1 MNRTMIVNLMKPLTL
16 VLLVGICLAIHWL
29 MPSFYSTLWQLT
41 LQHDI
46 PGLTDYISS
55 FGSVAVFIMILLIV
69 LTNMTGLPSVQF
81 VTVNGIL
88 FGLVPGILISWAGQ
102 VIGNVLAFIIMRYV
116 FRHKAQ
122 SLVDKSRWLSQL
134 NGKID
139 CKLVFFFRAIPYSPN
154 FVVTAFAALSRISF
168 AEHGAA
174 TMAGKILAV
183 CMEVWLGYDLIHF
196 NPHSLIAVCL
206 MVCLLAVLLFGS
218 RRWLKHKSSL
228 K

>member
-1 MNRTMIVNLMKPLTL
+1 MIMGSGTCDESNDDCQSDEAFDAGA
-16 VLLVGICLAIHWL
+16 VGGHLSGHSLAYAVFL
-29 MPSFYSTLWQLT
+29 QYLWQLT

-46 PGLTDYISS
+46 PGLTEYISS

-102 VIGNVLAFIIMRYV
+102 VIGNVLAFVIMRYV

-122 SLVDKSRWLSQL
+122 ALVDKSRWLSQL

-154 FVVTAFAALSRISF
+154 FVVTALR
-168 AEHGAA
+168 
-174 TMAGKILAV
+174 
-183 CMEVWLGYDLIHF
+183 
-196 NPHSLIAVCL
+196 P
-206 MVCLLAVLLFGS
+206 
-218 RRWLKHKSSL
+218 
-228 K
+228 

>member
-1 MNRTMIVNLMKPLTL
+1 
-16 VLLVGICLAIHWL
+16 
-29 MPSFYSTLWQLT
+29 
-41 LQHDI
+41 
-46 PGLTDYISS
+46 
-55 FGSVAVFIMILLIV
+55 
-69 LTNMTGLPSVQF
+69 
-81 VTVNGIL
+81 
-88 FGLVPGILISWAGQ
+88 
-102 VIGNVLAFIIMRYV
+102 MRYV

-122 SLVDKSRWLSQL
+122 ALVDKSRWLSQL

-154 FVVTAFAALSRISF
+154 FVVTAFAALGRIGF